1 MKKIALFV
9 CLLLPLCGCEKK
21 EPPRKEETKKE
32 LKTCKVTVQK
42 VQAFVEATGTVQP
55 DLEGGAKIL
64 SPLAGSVEKIF
75 VRIGDS
81 VSQGTPLATVRSP
94 DVSDTHASY
103 LSAQS
108 QVKQAE
114 RSYNLNRKLFEIG
127 AVTQNDLLTS
137 EASYEQSKALADGL
151 KKKLDIYGSSSAG
164 GMRDTLVIK
173 SPMNGHI
180 VDIQAHIGDRF
191 DTGTPLMA
199 VANSSKSLIVA
210 NVFDT
215 DIGKFSKGRE
225 VSFTSDVFP
234 QQTFKGVIT
243 YVSDVEDADSKTIK
257 TYIRP
262 LSPTTPFKQNMF
274 LKIKILDGEKA
285 LPVVVKSAIIYKDGK
300 FFAQIMK
307 NGAFELKEVKP
318 VRDVSEKL
326 MAVEGLA
333 EGDVIAGSSIDLEQ
347 P

>member
-1 MKKIALFV
+1 MKKTSLLI
-9 CLLLPLCGCEKK
+9 CLIVFLVGCDKK
-21 EPPRKEETKKE
+21 EPPKKEDGKIE
-32 LKTCKVTVQK
+32 LKTYKVSVQK
-42 VQAFVEATGTVQP
+42 VQAFIEATGTVQP

-75 VRIGDS
+75 IRIGDS
-81 VSQGTPLATVRSP
+81 VIRGTPLASLRSP

-103 LSAQS
+103 LSIQA

-114 RSYNLNRKLFEIG
+114 RSYNLNKKLFEIG

-137 EASYEQSKALADGL
+137 EANYEQTKALSEGL
-151 KKKLDIYGSSSAG
+151 KKKLDIYGSASDR
-164 GMRDTLVIK
+164 GMRDTLLIK
-173 SPMNGHI
+173 APISGH
-180 VDIQAHIGDRF
+180 VVEIQAHIGDRF
-191 DTGTPLMA
+191 DTSTPLMT
-199 VANSSKSLIVA
+199 VVNSNRSLIVA
-210 NVFDT
+210 NVYDT
-215 DIGKFSKGRE
+215 DIGKFKKGRE

-262 LSPTTPFKQNMF
+262 LSDITPFKQNMF
-274 LKIKILDGEKA
+274 LKIRILDGEKS
-285 LPVVVKSAIIYKDGK
+285 LPVVAKSAIIYKDGK
-300 FFAQIMK
+300 FFAQLKK
-307 NGAFELKEVKP
+307 NGTFEFKEVKP

-333 EGDVIAGSSIDLEQ
+333 EGDIIASAAIDLEQ